1 MEKRFN
7 WGFSHKKNILMF
19 NNFWYWFPK
28 SSLLLFLPLYS
39 YVTMFKIDNLFNTYT
54 ILELITFGYFYSIAI
69 LVNHE

>member
-7 WGFSHKKNILMF
+7 WGFSHNKNILMF